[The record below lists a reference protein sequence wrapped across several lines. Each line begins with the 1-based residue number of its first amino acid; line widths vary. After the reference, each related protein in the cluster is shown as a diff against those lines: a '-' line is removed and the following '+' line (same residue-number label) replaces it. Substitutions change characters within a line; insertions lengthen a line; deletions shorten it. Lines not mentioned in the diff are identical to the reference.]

1 MPFENGPY
9 VAVSGFCENALV
21 DNRGSLS
28 IIRMVDRLTVE
39 NLVRN
44 EDGTITEIEEAT
56 AVMMNWWY
64 VLSIKPGE
72 YEGEAQI
79 KLILERPN
87 NTEVVIQDWSVAFE
101 SGKGR
106 GLVLQLALRLEMRGG
121 WQLKVLLNGE
131 LFTRAPFEI
140 IDRSSLPEQE
150 RVPRF
155 GLPTMTDLEV

>member
-1 MPFENGPY
+1 MI
-9 VAVSGFCENALV
+9 VAAPSAPHGGASETPHVDISLAWSWITAHHALPV
-21 DNRGSLS
+21 HH
-28 IIRMVDRLTVE
+28 VDRLTVE

-106 GLVLQLALRLEMRGG
+106 GLVLQLALRLEMRGVG
-121 WQLKVLLNGE
+121 
-131 LFTRAPFEI
+131 
-140 IDRSSLPEQE
+140 S
-150 RVPRF
+150 
-155 GLPTMTDLEV
+155 